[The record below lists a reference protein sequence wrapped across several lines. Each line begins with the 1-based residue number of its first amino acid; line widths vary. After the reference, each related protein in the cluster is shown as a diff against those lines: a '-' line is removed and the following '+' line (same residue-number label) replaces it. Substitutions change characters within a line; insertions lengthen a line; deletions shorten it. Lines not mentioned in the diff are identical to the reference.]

1 LPPGAICGTNSTR
14 GNDGSYTSGRTI
26 PNIKDAGSADPE
38 QAKILR
44 TARQLDLI
52 SDQSAQLDSPLKV
65 QKDDSTTLDKG
76 SPRGSRST
84 RACPSKW

>member
-52 SDQSAQLDSPLKV
+52 QIKV
-65 QKDDSTTLDKG
+65 LNST
-76 SPRGSRST
+76 PH
-84 RACPSKW
+84 